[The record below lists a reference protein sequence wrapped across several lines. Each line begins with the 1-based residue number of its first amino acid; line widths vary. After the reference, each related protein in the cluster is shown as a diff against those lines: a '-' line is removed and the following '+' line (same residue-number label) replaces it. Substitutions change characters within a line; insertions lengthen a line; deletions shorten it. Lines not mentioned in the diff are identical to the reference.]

1 MTIYIDGDGCPV
13 KETVIELA
21 TQYQQ
26 QVHLVTT
33 LDHFT
38 NQKWPSHVQ
47 CTYVEAGRDSVD
59 FEIVRRIQATD
70 ILVTQDYGLAAMVL
84 GKGAIVLHHTGFE
97 YTVET
102 IDFLLLQRH
111 VSATRRKQRK
121 RTKGPKSFSDVER
134 QKFQQLLEQKIS
146 NE

>member
-13 KETVIELA
+13 KEIVIDLA
-21 TQYQQ
+21 THYQQ

-38 NQKWPSHVQ
+38 HRKWPIHVQ
-47 CTYVEAGRDSVD
+47 CIYVEAGRDSVD
-59 FEIVRRIQATD
+59 FEIVRRIQSTD

-84 GKGAIVLHHTGFE
+84 GKGAIILHHTGFE
-97 YTVET
+97 YTVEM

-111 VSATRRKQRK
+111 VSATRRKQGK
-121 RTKGPKSFSDVER
+121 QTKGPKSFSDVER
-134 QKFQQLLEQKIS
+134 QKFLMLLEQKIS
-146 NE
+146 NQ